1 MEKKTEEVMVHMEE
15 RIGHKIEENMQR
27 HVKLIQNLEEKFP
40 KCDCLDQGTQEDK
53 DSIHVEQPSINK
65 NSPRDFNSNNGSN

>member
-40 KCDCLDQGTQEDK
+40 KGDNVAQGNRKGK
-53 DSIHVEQPSINK
+53 DSVYVEQPSINK
-65 NSPRDFNSNNGSN
+65 HSPRGFDSNN